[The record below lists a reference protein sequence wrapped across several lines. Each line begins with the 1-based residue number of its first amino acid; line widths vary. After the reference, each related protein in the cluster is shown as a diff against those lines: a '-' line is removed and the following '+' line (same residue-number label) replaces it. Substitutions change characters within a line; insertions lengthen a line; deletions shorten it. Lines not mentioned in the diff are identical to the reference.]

1 MSHLDYFCTDNSSF
15 DNPSTLQNENVAA
28 NLSEVQMNNLY
39 QLTNHTGNTIAVL
52 AVWASRDIVMV
63 RVGSNVESYKFQP
76 RLSL

>member
-52 AVWASRDIVMV
+52 AV
-63 RVGSNVESYKFQP
+63 
-76 RLSL
+76 